1 MAALL
6 AEAEQRFPGGSNGN
20 SIYQDVVI
28 SHGKGSR
35 IFDADGKEYVDYV
48 MGGGPMMLVGQRHLA
63 HCFSAVSR
71 PFCAVFPPLFCAV
84 WLPGAKTERT
94 GEKWR
99 KMGEI
104 WGRNGR
110 ETAVAEWR
118 WGQGHAHP
126 AIIAAVAERMPLG
139 TSYFGMSEVIIKH
152 AAVLCEHVPCV
163 EQVRYCSSGTE
174 STLFALRA
182 AKAKS
187 GKPKVLKFEGGYHG
201 HNDYGLMSLTP
212 DALKPFPTPH
222 PGSVGI
228 SKLIESEVLVA
239 PFNDI
244 ETTTRIIEAHKDEL
258 GAVLCEPVQRVLEP
272 RPEFLQGLREV
283 RP

>member
-48 MGGGPMMLVGQRHLA
+48 MGGGPMML
-63 HCFSAVSR
+63 
-71 PFCAVFPPLFCAV
+71 
-84 WLPGAKTERT
+84 
-94 GEKWR
+94 
-99 KMGEI
+99 
-104 WGRNGR
+104 
-110 ETAVAEWR
+110 
-118 WGQGHAHP
+118 GHAHP

-283 RP
+283 RPPNATLFARINTFGGVLLLAFCCFAKLRRC

>member
-1 MAALL
+1 
-6 AEAEQRFPGGSNGN
+6 
-20 SIYQDVVI
+20 
-28 SHGKGSR
+28 
-35 IFDADGKEYVDYV
+35 
-48 MGGGPMMLVGQRHLA
+48 MG
-63 HCFSAVSR
+63 
-71 PFCAVFPPLFCAV
+71 
-84 WLPGAKTERT
+84 T
-94 GEKWR
+94 
-99 KMGEI
+99 
-104 WGRNGR
+104 
-110 ETAVAEWR
+110 
-118 WGQGHAHP
+118 AHP

-283 RP
+283 RPPNATLSDQAALRVCASCANC